1 MWLQKL
7 VPVCRPYDAYNS
19 VGLFSAVRFAL
30 LIPGRS
36 VPGIPAL
43 FAVTAARRTAAS
55 ARAGL
60 RVFSAGGLAADATL
74 IAIIAFAAITTL
86 IAVATIATITTF
98 AAVAVAAPGT
108 SAATAA

>member
-60 RVFSAGGLAADATL
+60 RVFSAGGLATFTAGATF
-74 IAIIAFAAITTL
+74 ATVTAVATFAAI
-86 IAVATIATITTF
+86 AVPDIT
-98 AAVAVAAPGT
+98 APGT
-108 SAATAA
+108 SAATAT

>member
-60 RVFSAGGLAADATL
+60 RVFSAGGLAAVATL
-74 IAIIAFAAITTL
+74 IAFIAFAAITTL
-86 IAVATIATITTF
+86 IAVATITTF